1 MCSLAVETTGTGG
14 GASGLAD
21 GRASG
26 LAALAVERLEGE
38 ITELAAHISAATCR
52 WLLLV
57 GEFDRR
63 GGWLGWG
70 CRSCAQWLSYRC
82 GLSPGAGRE
91 HVRVARR
98 LAGLPAI
105 RAAFGRG
112 ELCYSQVRALTRV
125 ATAETEAG
133 LVMVARHATA
143 AQLDV
148 IVAAYRG
155 VVGHALGGGGG
166 RRYLRCA
173 HDDDGSLLI
182 RARLPAE
189 EGALVVAAL
198 EAARDALRAGGAP
211 GPSDGR
217 DTGAGPGTGCDPA
230 AAAAPGGGA
239 PAEATHS
246 GDDRPVAAAGGGGA
260 PAEATHSGDD
270 RPVAAAVGGGAPAEA
285 THSGDI
291 RPAAAAGGGGAAA
304 EATDGGDG
312 ELAPGER
319 PAVSSADALVLMAQ
333 TLLAAGPADGGPA
346 DGYQVVVHVD
356 AATLA
361 DHDRDHDRDH
371 GRDTDG
377 GGGGGGPCELE
388 RGTALHPDAARRLAC
403 DASLVRILERD
414 GRPLSVGRKTR
425 SVAPALRRALKSRD
439 RGCRFPGCGQRRFL
453 HAHHI
458 DHWADGGPTDLSNL
472 VQLCSH
478 HHRLVHEGGYR
489 IERGPHGAPRFRRPD
504 GRPVPAVP
512 RAPRATRTGWK
523 AATANTTSTS
533 PPPPASPASTPT
545 GSTCTGSSTT
555 SPKPTAA

>member
-1 MCSLAVETTGTGG
+1 
-14 GASGLAD
+14 
-21 GRASG
+21 
-26 LAALAVERLEGE
+26 
-38 ITELAAHISAATCR
+38 
-52 WLLLV
+52 
-57 GEFDRR
+57 
-63 GGWLGWG
+63 
-70 CRSCAQWLSYRC
+70 
-82 GLSPGAGRE
+82 
-91 HVRVARR
+91 
-98 LAGLPAI
+98 
-105 RAAFGRG
+105 
-112 ELCYSQVRALTRV
+112 LTRV

-155 VVGHALGGGGG
+155 VVGRALGGGGG
-166 RRYLRCA
+166 CRYLRCA
-173 HDDDGSLLI
+173 HDADGSLLI

-211 GPSDGR
+211 GPADGGETSAR
-217 DTGAGPGTGCDPA
+217 DDCDPA
-230 AAAAPGGGA
+230 AAA
-239 PAEATHS
+239 
-246 GDDRPVAAAGGGGA
+246 RGGGGA
-260 PAEATHSGDD
+260 PAEATHSGND
-270 RPVAAAVGGGAPAEA
+270 RPE
-285 THSGDI
+285 
-291 RPAAAAGGGGAAA
+291 AAGGGGAAA

-333 TLLAAGPADGGPA
+333 TLLAAGPADRGPA

-361 DHDRDHDRDH
+361 DHDHDRVSDRVSD
-371 GRDTDG
+371 RDRVGD

-439 RGCRFPGCGQRRFL
+439 RGCRFPGCGQRRFR

-458 DHWADGGPTDLSNL
+458 DHWADGGRTDLSNL

-489 IERGPHGAPRFRRPD
+489 IERGPHGALRFRRPD

-512 RAPRATRTGWK
+512 PRPPGDPDRLESRNREHNLDLTATTCIPRLYPDRLDLHWVVDNLAETDSRLTEPAAPT
-523 AATANTTSTS
+523 
-533 PPPPASPASTPT
+533 
-545 GSTCTGSSTT
+545 
-555 SPKPTAA
+555 